1 MRVTSPRSFSLA
13 AALMLA
19 VAGSASAQGA
29 GHFSLTSPDL
39 KPGGTIPTRN
49 VANIMGC
56 PGQNVSPA
64 LKWSGAPAGT
74 KSFVVTTY
82 DPDAPTGSGFWHWVV
97 YNIPASTTS
106 LPAGAGDP
114 KSGTLP
120 AGATQG
126 NTDLAQPGYLGP
138 CPPAGDKPHRYIFT
152 VYALKTA
159 KLDVPANA
167 TAAMVG
173 FNVHANQ
180 LAKATLTAKWGR

>member
-1 MRVTSPRSFSLA
+1 MRVTSPRGVSLA

-19 VAGSASAQGA
+19 AATSAGAQGR
-29 GHFSLTSPDL
+29 FTLTSPDL
-39 KPGGTIPTRN
+39 KAGGTIPMKHVGN
-49 VANIMGC
+49 VMGC

-64 LKWSGAPAGT
+64 LRWSGAPAGT

-97 YNIPASTTS
+97 YNIPASTTA

-114 KSGTLP
+114 KSGALP
-120 AGATQG
+120 SGATQG

-138 CPPAGDKPHRYIFT
+138 CPPQGDKPHRYIFT

-159 KLDVPANA
+159 KLELPANA

-173 FNVHANQ
+173 FNVHGNQ

>member
-1 MRVTSPRSFSLA
+1 MRVTLPRSLSLA

-19 VAGSASAQGA
+19 GAATASAQGA
-29 GHFSLTSPDL
+29 GRFALTSPDI
-39 KPGGTIPTRN
+39 KAGGTIPLRHVGN
-49 VANIMGC
+49 VMGC

-64 LKWSGAPAGT
+64 LRWSGAPAGT

-97 YNIPASTTS
+97 YNIPAGTTT
-106 LPAGAGDP
+106 LAAGAGDP
-114 KSGTLP
+114 TGSALP
-120 AGATQG
+120 SGATQG
-126 NTDLAQPGYLGP
+126 NTDLAQPGYVGP

-159 KLDVPANA
+159 KLELPANA

-173 FNVHANQ
+173 FNVHSNQ

>member
-1 MRVTSPRSFSLA
+1 MRVTSSRSLSLA
-13 AALMLA
+13 AALTFA
-19 VAGSASAQGA
+19 VASSASAQGA

-39 KPGGTIPTRN
+39 KPGGMVPTRN
-49 VANIMGC
+49 VGNVMGC
-56 PGQNVSPA
+56 PGENVSPA
-64 LKWSGAPAGT
+64 LTWRGAPAGT

-97 YNIPASTTS
+97 YNIPATTTS

-114 KSGTLP
+114 KSNALP

-159 KLDVPANA
+159 KIDVPANA

>member
-1 MRVTSPRSFSLA
+1 MRVTSSRSLSLA
-13 AALMLA
+13 AALLLA
-19 VAGSASAQGA
+19 VAGPVSAQGA
-29 GHFSLTSPDL
+29 HHFSLTSRDL

-49 VANIMGC
+49 VANVMGC

-64 LKWSGAPAGT
+64 LSWSGAPAGT

-138 CPPAGDKPHRYIFT
+138 CPPAGDTPHRYIFT

-159 KLDVPANA
+159 KLDLPANA

>member
-1 MRVTSPRSFSLA
+1 
-13 AALMLA
+13 
-19 VAGSASAQGA
+19 
-29 GHFSLTSPDL
+29 
-39 KPGGTIPTRN
+39 
-49 VANIMGC
+49 
-56 PGQNVSPA
+56 
-64 LKWSGAPAGT
+64 
-74 KSFVVTTY
+74 
-82 DPDAPTGSGFWHWVV
+82 V

-114 KSGTLP
+114 KGAGLP
-120 AGATQG
+120 SGATQG

-159 KLDVPANA
+159 KLELPANA

-173 FNVHANQ
+173 FNVHSNQ

>member
-1 MRVTSPRSFSLA
+1 MRVISRSLSLA
-13 AALMLA
+13 AALTFA
-19 VAGSASAQGA
+19 VAGTASAQGA

-39 KPGGTIPTRN
+39 QPGGTIPTRN
-49 VANIMGC
+49 VANVMGC

-97 YNIPASTTS
+97 YNIPANTTS
-106 LPAGAGDP
+106 LPEGAGDP
-114 KSGTLP
+114 KSGKLP
-120 AGATQG
+120 SGATQG

-138 CPPAGDKPHRYIFT
+138 CPPQGDKPHRYIFT

-159 KLDVPANA
+159 KLELPANA

-173 FNVHANQ
+173 FNVHGNQ

>member
-1 MRVTSPRSFSLA
+1 MRVTSPRSFA
-13 AALMLA
+13 FATALVFA
-19 VAGSASAQGA
+19 VAGSAGAQGA
-29 GHFSLTSPDL
+29 GRFSLTSPDI
-39 KPGGTIPTRN
+39 KPGGTIPTRH
-49 VANIMGC
+49 VANVMGC

-64 LKWSGAPAGT
+64 LSWSGAPAGT

-114 KSGTLP
+114 KGAGLP
-120 AGATQG
+120 SGATQG

-138 CPPAGDKPHRYIFT
+138 CPPAGDKPHRYTFT

-159 KLDVPANA
+159 KLELPANA
-167 TAAMVG
+167 TAAYVG